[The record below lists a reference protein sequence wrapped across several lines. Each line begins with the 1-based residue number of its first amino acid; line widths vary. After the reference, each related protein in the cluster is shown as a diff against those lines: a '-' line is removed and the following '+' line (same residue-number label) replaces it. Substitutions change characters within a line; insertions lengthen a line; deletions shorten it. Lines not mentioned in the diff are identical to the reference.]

1 MAEAASELPAS
12 TERVAEETEEVRSLV
27 PKENAAPTLEGTD
40 LTLVSVVAVA
50 AAGGGVATLQ
60 AAAVVS

>member
-1 MAEAASELPAS
+1 MAAAASELPAS
-12 TERVAEETEEVRSLV
+12 TERVAEETEEV